1 MAKTHNA
8 YKEIKQEVIIVPARF
23 NKLQRDTTIEES
35 KEAVLEIYKLINDP
49 TVAAIA
55 YGDIIQ
61 SDNERKVLIFDLGG
75 ETFDVSIIKIK
86 GNEYIVLA
94 SIDEEHLIGE
104 DFNQRI
110 IEYVMREIKKIIKL
124 KILIL
129 IIKKYESY

>member
-1 MAKTHNA
+1 MPKTHNA
-8 YKEIKQEVIIVPARF
+8 YKEIKQAVITVPARF

-35 KEAVLEIYKLINDP
+35 KEAGLEIYKFINDP
-49 TVAAIA
+49 TVAAFA

-94 SIDEEHLIGE
+94 SIGEEHLGEE

-110 IEYVMREIKKIIKL
+110 IEYVMREIKKNI
-124 KILIL
+124 
-129 IIKKYESY
+129 